1 MRRRLPPLN
10 QLRAFEAA
18 ARHNSFTKAAAEMH
32 LTQGAISRQVKALE
46 DYLGFELFIR
56 TATGVDMTPEA
67 RRYGSR
73 LTKALDGIATATAE
87 LTATRSHSVITIRGF
102 TTFFVRWLVP
112 RLPEFERLHPDIE
125 VRLIGSSDRVDFQR
139 DPIDLG
145 VLYGNGGWPG
155 LAADLLFVDELVPV
169 CSAQLATGLPP
180 LTTPADLAR
189 HTLLHHSQRPRDWPD
204 WLQLAEFPDVQG
216 ASARTFKDLSIA
228 YECMSAGMGL
238 VMGQRAYLQ
247 EQLASGML
255 VAPFETVLRRGAGYY
270 MACRQDSADQEK
282 IVVFRAWL
290 RSACGQ
296 AAIAQKVS

>member
-18 ARHNSFTKAAAEMH
+18 ARHNNFTKAAGEMH
-32 LTQGAISRQVKALE
+32 LTPGAISRQVKALE

-56 TATGVDMTPEA
+56 TSTGVDTTPEG
-67 RRYGSR
+67 RRYGGR
-73 LTKALDGIATATAE
+73 LTKALDGIAAATAE
-87 LTATRSHSVITIRGF
+87 LTATRSRSVITIRGF

-155 LAADLLFVDELVPV
+155 LEADLLFVDELVPV
-169 CSAQLATGLPP
+169 CSAQLATGYPP
-180 LTTPADLAR
+180 LMTPGDLAQ
-189 HTLLHHSQRPRDWPD
+189 HTLLHHSQRPRDWPE
-204 WLQLAEFPDVQG
+204 WLQLAGYPDLQG
-216 ASARTFKDLSIA
+216 AGTRTFEDLSIA
-228 YECMSAGMGL
+228 YECMSAGMG
-238 VMGQRAYLQ
+238 VAIGQRAYLQ
-247 EQLASGML
+247 EQLTSGLL
-255 VAPFETVLRRGAGYY
+255 VAPFETVLRRGTGYY

-282 IVVFRAWL
+282 IVAFRAWL
-290 RSACGQ
+290 RSVCGQ
-296 AAIAQKVS
+296 AA